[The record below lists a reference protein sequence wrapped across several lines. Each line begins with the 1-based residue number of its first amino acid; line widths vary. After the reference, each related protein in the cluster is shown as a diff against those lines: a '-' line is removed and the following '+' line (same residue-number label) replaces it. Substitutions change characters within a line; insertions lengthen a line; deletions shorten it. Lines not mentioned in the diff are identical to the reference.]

1 MLRVGICNDKI
12 AICTELE
19 RTISSIAK
27 EYGIK
32 IDIDIWYSG
41 NEFINDI
48 KKVTETDLLFLN
60 IELPDINGIE
70 VGRMIREM
78 NNYRM
83 LIAYTSFTKK
93 YIMKLFQN
101 QPIAF
106 LVQPIRRKELEEVI
120 IKGYNRFEDK
130 RFIFEYKKR
139 QNIYH
144 LNYEEIMYFESNRK
158 KIIIEL
164 ANGNRDE
171 FYGKLADISS
181 ELPSNFSYIHRS
193 YIINLNY
200 IKKYSHDELV
210 MFNNKVLPVSKI
222 YRAKLRTK
230 VQMQ

>member
-1 MLRVGICNDKI
+1 MLRVGICNNEI
-12 AICTELE
+12 EASMELE
-19 RTISSIAK
+19 KMITIITK

-32 IDIDIWYSG
+32 VDIEIWYSG

-48 KKVTETDLLFLN
+48 KKVTETELLFLN
-60 IELPDINGIE
+60 TELPDINGIE

-83 LIAYTSFTKK
+83 LIAYTSSTKK
-93 YIMKLFQN
+93 HIMKLFQN

-106 LVQPIRRKELEEVI
+106 LVQPIKRKDLEEVI
-120 IKGYNRFEDK
+120 IKGYNRFVDNGLL
-130 RFIFEYKKR
+130 FEYKKR

-144 LNYEEIMYFESNRK
+144 LNYEEIIYFESKRK
-158 KIIIEL
+158 KIAIEL
-164 ANGNRDE
+164 VNGSRDE
-171 FYGKLADISS
+171 FYGKLADVSS
-181 ELPSNFSYIHRS
+181 KLPGNFSYIHRS

-210 MFNNKVLPVSKI
+210 MFNNKILPVSKM
-222 YRAKLRTK
+222 YRSKLRAK